1 MFKLVI
7 YDAVNNRTDE
17 EFYEHREL
25 AEKEQLQYETTCDM
39 KTYIVEVTAEMSDE
53 VMRKIRNLGFI

>member
-7 YDAVNNRTDE
+7 YDAVNNRE
-17 EFYEHREL
+17 EEKFYEHREL
-25 AEKEQLQYETTCDM
+25 AEKDQLQYETACDM
-39 KTYIVEVTAEMSDE
+39 KTYIVEVKETIDE